1 MCMANDKITTKTSSK
16 LIAVEL
22 VAMSPSITIKE
33 LSDKVGCAP
42 TLVRTWLRDPA
53 FIDAWYKRYME
64 VAGSELPQVIGAMI
78 REAKEGN
85 VQAGRL
91 ILEHFGKLDTRVKI
105 QVESPFEKF
114 LNMEA
119 EDAEYEFVNDKE
131 VTNGA
136 VSVADQAS
144 VLSDGMDDLPDRNP
158 VNDSP
163 NIRTKLEKTRLDLAT
178 YDAKFKAKTKS
189 NQKFMYER
197 RKRAKAVGMELLGR
211 GRSSQGKRNAWWDE
225 LERKEIDKFGKV
237 QGDRQLLE
245 I

>member
-1 MCMANDKITTKTSSK
+1 MANDRITVKTSAK

-33 LSDKVGCAP
+33 IAEKVDVHP
-42 TLVRTWLRDPA
+42 TMVRTWLRDPL

-64 VAGSELPQVIGAMI
+64 TAGAELPHVINAMI
-78 REAKEGN
+78 REAKGGN

-114 LNMEA
+114 LNMET
-119 EDAEYEFVNDKE
+119 EDAEFEFIENKE
-131 VTNGA
+131 ITNGA
-136 VSVADQAS
+136 ISVADQVS
-144 VLSDGMDDLPDRNP
+144 VLSDGMDDLPPRDIS
-158 VNDSP
+158 NDSP
-163 NIRTKLEKTRLDLAT
+163 TTRTKLEKSRLDLAT
-178 YDAKFKAKTKS
+178 YDAKFKAKEKE

-197 RKRAKAVGMELLGR
+197 RKRANAIGMELLGR
-211 GRSSQGKRNAWWDE
+211 GRSSKGKRDAWWDE
-225 LERKEIDKFGKV
+225 LEEKEINKFGKV
-237 QGDRQLLE
+237 QGNRQSLE

>member
-1 MCMANDKITTKTSSK
+1 MADTRITRKTSSK

-22 VAMSPSITIKE
+22 VAMSPSIPVKE
-33 LSDKVGCAP
+33 IAAKVDVHP
-42 TLVRTWLRDPA
+42 TMVRTWLRDPA

-64 VAGSELPQVIGAMI
+64 VAGSELPHVIGAMI

-114 LNMEA
+114 LNMET
-119 EDAEYEFVNDKE
+119 EDAEFEFVNNKE

-136 VSVADQAS
+136 ISIADQVS
-144 VLSDGMDDLPDRNP
+144 GLSDSMDDLPDRNSD
-158 VNDSP
+158 NDTP
-163 NIRTKLEKTRLDLAT
+163 TTRTKLEKTRLDLAT
-178 YDAKFKAKTKS
+178 YDAKFKAREQR
-189 NQKFMYER
+189 NQKFMYDR
-197 RKRAKAVGMELLGR
+197 RKRAEAVGMELLGR
-211 GRSSQGKRNAWWDE
+211 GRSSKGKREAWWDE
-225 LERKEIDKFGKV
+225 LEKKEIDKFGKV
-237 QGDRQLLE
+237 QGNRKLLE

>member
-1 MCMANDKITTKTSSK
+1 MAENRITRKTSSK

-22 VAMSPSITIKE
+22 VAMSPSITVKE
-33 LSDKVGCAP
+33 IAEKVGVHA
-42 TLVRTWLRDPA
+42 TMVRTWLRDPA

-64 VAGSELPQVIGAMI
+64 VAGAELPHVVGAMI

-114 LNMEA
+114 LNMET
-119 EDAEYEFVNDKE
+119 EDAEFEFVKDKE
-131 VTNGA
+131 ITDGA
-136 VSVADQAS
+136 ISVDDQVSS
-144 VLSDGMDDLPDRNP
+144 LSDSMDDLPDRNID
-158 VNDSP
+158 NDAP
-163 NIRTKLEKTRLDLAT
+163 TTRTKLEKTRLDLAT
-178 YDAKFKAKTKS
+178 YDAKFKAREQR

-197 RKRAKAVGMELLGR
+197 RKRAEAVGMELLGR
-211 GRSSQGKRNAWWDE
+211 GRSSKGKGDHWWDE
-225 LERKEIDKFGKV
+225 LEKKEIDKFGKV
-237 QGDRQLLE
+237 QGNRKLLE

>member
-1 MCMANDKITTKTSSK
+1 MTENRITTKTSSK

-22 VAMSPSITIKE
+22 VAMSPSITVKE
-33 LSDKVGCAP
+33 IAEKVGCNA
-42 TLVRTWLRDPA
+42 TVVRTWLRDPA

-64 VAGSELPQVIGAMI
+64 VAGAELPKVVSAMI

-114 LNMEA
+114 LNMET
-119 EDAEYEFVNDKE
+119 EDAEFEFVKDKE
-131 VTNGA
+131 ITNGA
-136 VSVADQAS
+136 ISVADQVS
-144 VLSDGMDDLPDRNP
+144 SLSDGMDDLPDRNTD
-158 VNDSP
+158 NDSP
-163 NIRTKLEKTRLDLAT
+163 TTRTKLEKTRLDLAT
-178 YDAKFKAKTKS
+178 YDAKFKAREQR

-197 RKRAKAVGMELLGR
+197 RKRAEAVDMELLGR
-211 GRSSQGKRNAWWDE
+211 GRSTKGKREAWWNE
-225 LERKEIDKFGKV
+225 LEKREIDKFGKV
-237 QGDRQLLE
+237 QGNRKLLE

>member
-1 MCMANDKITTKTSSK
+1 MTENRITTKTSSK

-22 VAMSPSITIKE
+22 VAMSPSITVKE
-33 LSDKVGCAP
+33 IAEKVGCNA
-42 TLVRTWLRDPA
+42 TVVRTWLRDPA

-64 VAGSELPQVIGAMI
+64 VAGAELPKVVSAMI

-114 LNMEA
+114 LNMET
-119 EDAEYEFVNDKE
+119 EDAEFEFVKDKE
-131 VTNGA
+131 ITNGA
-136 VSVADQAS
+136 ISVADQVS
-144 VLSDGMDDLPDRNP
+144 SLSDSMDDLPDRNTD
-158 VNDSP
+158 NDTP
-163 NIRTKLEKTRLDLAT
+163 TARTKLEKTRLDLAT
-178 YDAKFKAKTKS
+178 YDAKFKAREQR

-197 RKRAKAVGMELLGR
+197 RKRAEAVDMELLGR
-211 GRSSQGKRNAWWDE
+211 GRSTKGKREAWWNE
-225 LERKEIDKFGKV
+225 LEKREIDKFGKV
-237 QGDRQLLE
+237 QGNRKLLE